1 MKYYW
6 IELDAYK
13 SVEMMKN
20 YVEKIIVGY
29 GKEYEINFG

>member
-6 IELDAYK
+6 IEFDAYK
-13 SVEMMKN
+13 SSKHMQD

-29 GKEYEINFG
+29 GQDYEINFG